1 MCAAAAPGVCA
12 CNGREPNKTIAIV
25 TTIQAVESPG
35 PSLKS
40 LIVTFPLVRSGFRP
54 SQPPSHFDAWAG
66 RYMDRRNRPSWGFD
80 CGRVKWQR
88 SKERELAD
96 HA

>member
-25 TTIQAVESPG
+25 TTIQVVERPG

-40 LIVTFPLVRSGFRP
+40 FIVTFPLVRSGFRP
-54 SQPPSHFDAWAG
+54 SQPPSHFEAWAVRSRAG
-66 RYMDRRNRPSWGFD
+66 RNRPSWGSY

-88 SKERELAD
+88 SQELELAD